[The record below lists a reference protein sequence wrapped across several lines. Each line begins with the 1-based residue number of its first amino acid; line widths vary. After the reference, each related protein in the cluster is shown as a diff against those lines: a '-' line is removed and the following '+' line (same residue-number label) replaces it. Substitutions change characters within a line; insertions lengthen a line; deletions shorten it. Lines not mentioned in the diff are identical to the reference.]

1 MQFKFETYHHLPES
15 LAGEFTHSFFQ
26 GPAFFRL
33 AEAVKL
39 FRPVMIVARGNN
51 GELAAS
57 LLAVRIRES
66 NGIKGRLSERTVV
79 YGGPVFYQDADRSL
93 LLDELLSELIRTI
106 GSKSI
111 FTQFRNFYD
120 TSAYRDIFTSNQF
133 RFKERLNLLLD
144 ARDEQQVW
152 KNMSESR
159 RRQIRKSQSNGARIR
174 EVRSTAEIEEL
185 YALLKILYRYKVKK
199 PLPGKDFFLSFY
211 EKLHHTPYGKVFV
224 ITYYD
229 KITGGI
235 FCPITPGKTIY
246 ELYVCGNDE
255 VYQKSGIYPSVMAT
269 WAAID
274 YAIKNNIPQ
283 FDFMGVGIP
292 EKPYGVREF
301 KMRFGGEMVNY
312 GRYIRINNQA
322 LYQLA
327 EVGYNVLGW
336 LNKV

>member
-1 MQFKFETYHHLPES
+1 MQFKFETYHQLPES
-15 LAGEFTHSFFQ
+15 LAGELSHSFFQ
-26 GPAFFRL
+26 GPAFFGL
-33 AEAVKL
+33 AEAVEL
-39 FRPVMIVARGNN
+39 FRPVLIVARDNSGK
-51 GELAAS
+51 LAAS

-66 NGIKGRLSERTVV
+66 NGIKGQLSERTVA
-79 YGGPVFYQDADRSL
+79 YGGPVFYQDANRSL
-93 LLDELLSELIRTI
+93 LLENLLSELIRAI
-106 GSKSI
+106 GSKSV

-120 TSAYRDIFTSNQF
+120 TIEYKDIFTENQF

-144 ARDEQQVW
+144 TRNEQKVW
-152 KNMSESR
+152 KGMSESR
-159 RRQIRKSQSNGARIR
+159 RRQIRKSIANGAEIR
-174 EVRSTAEIEEL
+174 EAASMEEVDEL

-199 PLPGKDFFLSFY
+199 PLPDRDFFRYFY

-224 ITYYD
+224 VTYYG

-235 FCPITPGKTIY
+235 FCPVTPGKTIY

-255 VYQKSGIYPSVMAT
+255 VYQKSGIHPSVMAT

-274 YAIKNNIPQ
+274 HAIRNNIPQ

-292 EKPYGVREF
+292 GKPYGVREF
-301 KMRFGGEMVNY
+301 KKRFGGEMVNY